1 MHRCVPLNF
10 APQCPA
16 VDPMKRLRILICCA
30 LCSIVMTGA
39 AIAADDALVRTL
51 PVPDMSKLPPDL
63 AKQVARARAEF
74 DKSRVNLVGD
84 QLAFAYADIGA
95 VYFRAGLDDVAAI
108 AFYDAS
114 KLAPKDARWLYMRG
128 VVARALKRNAD
139 ARADFEAALALDK
152 VYLPIRYRLS
162 DTLIDLGDLDAAHK
176 VLADALPAGDKH
188 AGLFAMLG
196 RLEIRQK
203 NYAAALEH
211 LQQALKLQPQAN
223 ALYKDLADAYAGQGD
238 TAQAKMAQAKAGT
251 VPPNLADPLVVGI
264 FAKPA
269 AAAPTLHGTPL
280 EQARQLLA
288 RRDFA
293 QARDKA
299 AEALKADP
307 NDVEALALLARLD
320 GLMGN
325 RAFAQDE
332 AVRALKLKPDSASA
346 NLSQGMVYEFAGD
359 AGQALPFYQSAV
371 RADANQPDVRLLLG
385 NALMRKG
392 DYAQAAEQYR
402 QLVRLLD
409 GNASAEARLAAALA
423 MAGQCRDAL
432 NEVNRRLSQRA
443 QDGDLMQVFV
453 RLASTCPAAS
463 ADERSMAL
471 DYAQAL
477 YRQRPDASDSTALAL
492 AQAAN
497 GKFEDAQKSQAEAIF
512 EAVRVRD
519 DARAAMYRRTM
530 QEIVANKV
538 PAQPWPSD
546 HPYVKPLLLKTI
558 APPPAKKP

>member
-1 MHRCVPLNF
+1 MNRFRMLV
-10 APQCPA
+10 
-16 VDPMKRLRILICCA
+16 CCA
-30 LCSIVMTGA
+30 LCALFAATA

-51 PVPDMSKLPPDL
+51 PVPDTSKLPPDL
-63 AKQVARARAEF
+63 AKQVATARAEF
-74 DKSRVNLVGD
+74 DKTRVDLIGD
-84 QLAFAYADIGA
+84 GLAFAYADIGA
-95 VYFRAGLDDVAAI
+95 VYFRAGLDEAAAI

-114 KLAPKDARWLYMRG
+114 QLAPKDARWLYMRG

-176 VLADALPAGDKH
+176 ILADALPAGDKH
-188 AGLFAMLG
+188 AALFAMLG

-203 NYAAALEH
+203 NFAAAIEH
-211 LQQALKLQPQAN
+211 LQSALKLEPQAN

-238 TAQAKMAQAKAGT
+238 AAQAKAAQAKAGT
-251 VPPNLADPLVVGI
+251 VPPNLADPLVAGI
-264 FAKPA
+264 FQSAPSQPA
-269 AAAPTLHGTPL
+269 LHGTPM

-293 QARDKA
+293 GARDKA
-299 AEALKADP
+299 ADALSADP

-332 AVRALKLKPDSASA
+332 AAQALKLKPDSASA
-346 NLSQGMVYEFAGD
+346 NLSQGMVHEFAGD
-359 AGQALPFYQSAV
+359 AAQALPFYQRAV
-371 RADANQPDVRLLLG
+371 RADADQPDARLLLG

-392 DYAQAAEQYR
+392 EYAQAAEQYR
-402 QLVRLLD
+402 QLARILD

-423 MAGQCRDAL
+423 MAGQCRGAL
-432 NEVNRRLSQRA
+432 NEVNRRLTRRA
-443 QDGDLMQVFV
+443 QDGNLMQVFV

-477 YRQRPDASDSTALAL
+477 YRQRPDAGDSTALAL

-497 GKFEDAQKSQAEAIF
+497 GKFDDAQKSQAEAIY
-512 EAVRVRD
+512 EAVRMGD
-519 DARAAMYRRTM
+519 RAHATMYRNTM
-530 QEIVANKV
+530 RDFVAKKV
-538 PAQPWPSD
+538 PAQPWPAEHS
-546 HPYVKPLLLKTI
+546 YVKPPLLETL
-558 APPPAKKP
+558 APPAKKP